1 MLSEDLALY
10 VASAMEQP
18 KAHIRQAISDDLADV
33 RDLLVETW
41 HDTYDGLLGAE
52 TVTRIT
58 DEWHSV
64 EALSRQLDLPDT
76 AFLVAETDSRLVGHV
91 FANARELPVLV
102 IARLYVRPSCQ
113 RRGIGKALLDA
124 AVACYPR
131 ARTIQL
137 YVEADNPKGN
147 AFYRREGFRPAGE
160 VFQTG
165 IRHIRME
172 KNLP

>member
-1 MLSEDLALY
+1 
-10 VASAMEQP
+10 MEQR
-18 KAHIRQAISDDLADV
+18 KTHIRQARPNDLADV

-41 HDTYDGLLGAE
+41 HDTYDGLVGAE

-76 AFLVAETDSRLVGHV
+76 AFLVAETGSRIAGHV

-102 IARLYVRPSCQ
+102 IARLYIRPSCQ
-113 RRGIGKALLDA
+113 RRGVGKALLEA

-131 ARTIQL
+131 ARTIRL
-137 YVEADNPKGN
+137 DVEADNPKGN
-147 AFYRREGFRPAGE
+147 AFYRGEGFRPAGE
-160 VFQTG
+160 VFHAG

-172 KNLP
+172 KNLD